1 MTIPGPMP
9 LPHLLS
15 THFFPTF
22 YGLGALK
29 INNSNKYI
37 LTPYSSD
44 LGEAVGSKVDR
55 RSSPHNFYNLSKHQ
69 VVARMEAHQGRIESQ
84 PHARSRTIKK

>member
-1 MTIPGPMP
+1 MLIRLRSKQPFSLP
-9 LPHLLS
+9 LDRKDVNFDPL
-15 THFFPTF
+15 
-22 YGLGALK
+22 AR
-29 INNSNKYI
+29 
-37 LTPYSSD
+37 D

-84 PHARSRTIKK
+84 PHARARTIKK

>member
-1 MTIPGPMP
+1 MNAEFGGYIDNKTLP
-9 LPHLLS
+9 LA
-15 THFFPTF
+15 
-22 YGLGALK
+22 G
-29 INNSNKYI
+29 
-37 LTPYSSD
+37 D

-84 PHARSRTIKK
+84 PHARARTIKK